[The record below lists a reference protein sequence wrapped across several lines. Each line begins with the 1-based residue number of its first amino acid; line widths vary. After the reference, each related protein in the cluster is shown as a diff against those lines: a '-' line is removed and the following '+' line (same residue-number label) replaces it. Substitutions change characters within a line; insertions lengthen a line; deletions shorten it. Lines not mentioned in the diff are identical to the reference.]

1 MIMTNTLKLMIVEDE
16 ANLAD
21 TLYDYFS
28 SKKHECVLAR
38 NAAEATLHFQNFKPQ
53 VILMDIN
60 LPDGNGIDL
69 ARQFR
74 SEKKDFII
82 LFFSALNEPST
93 KVAALELGAED
104 YITKPFDLR
113 ELNLRLSRILE
124 WQSKVI
130 QSKDELKFGALTVWF
145 KKYQVQDALGNII
158 DLSQKECAI
167 LDLLYQNCNEVVS
180 RDDIIDKIWGSDAF
194 PSNRTVDNYIVKLR
208 KWTDTDPSQ
217 NLKIQSIRSIGYK
230 LIIKGSA
237 NE

>member
-1 MIMTNTLKLMIVEDE
+1 MINTLKLMIVEDE
-16 ANLAD
+16 VNLAD

-28 SKKHECVLAR
+28 SKNHQCVLAR
-38 NAAEATLHFQNFKPQ
+38 NAAQAKEHFQTFQPQ

-69 ARQFR
+69 ARKFR
-74 SEKKDFII
+74 AEKKDFII

-113 ELNLRLSRILE
+113 ELNLRLGRILE
-124 WQSKVI
+124 WQSKLFK
-130 QSKDELKFGALTVWF
+130 SEDELRFGNLIIWF
-145 KKYQVQDALGNII
+145 KKYQVQDGLGNII

-167 LDLLYQNCNEVVS
+167 LELLYQQRNEVVS
-180 RDDIIDKIWGSDAF
+180 RDEMIDKIWGTDAF
-194 PSNRTVDNYIVKLR
+194 PSNRTIDNYIVKLR
-208 KWTDTDPSQ
+208 KWTDSDPQ
-217 NLKIQSIRSIGYK
+217 HNLKIQSIRSIGYK
-230 LIIKGSA
+230 LLIKGNK